1 MNARFSLLS
10 AVCIG
15 VVAGGGLIGSAGRWV
30 LTERVARDVVASG
43 AVILDTAPKQVRSTA
58 GGTIAEMRVRDGDPV
73 TAGEVMMRLDD
84 PMTRGSLDTLGRA
97 LDELTAQQ
105 ARLRA
110 ELDDAAVVKF
120 PERLSARVGEPD
132 IARLLAGEI
141 NLFRMRSLSRT
152 AEKEQ
157 LRQRVSQLE
166 REIGG
171 YSVLMTAKDHELA
184 LIGQQLKGAR
194 DLRAKN
200 LMPIATLTSL
210 ERDAVRLEGER
221 SGQLVAT
228 VAQAEGRIAE
238 MRLLIM
244 QFDRDRL
251 SELNRELRDTEAR
264 IADALE
270 RKLIAEDRVRR
281 LEIRAPQDGI
291 VRVPMLRM
299 VGEDVAAGEEV
310 MHISPRADGLIVEA
324 TIASRDIAR
333 LRLGQ
338 NAVLQFA
345 TAEPNGTAR
354 ITGTL
359 SRLAPDTADGRAAGF
374 YRARIAVAAPECARL
389 GAMRPGTQAEVLL
402 ETGAPNKLSGLL
414 QPLGDGIARAW
425 RAI

>member
-1 MNARFSLLS
+1 
-10 AVCIG
+10 
-15 VVAGGGLIGSAGRWV
+15 
-30 LTERVARDVVASG
+30 
-43 AVILDTAPKQVRSTA
+43 
-58 GGTIAEMRVRDGDPV
+58 
-73 TAGEVMMRLDD
+73 
-84 PMTRGSLDTLGRA
+84 
-97 LDELTAQQ
+97 
-105 ARLRA
+105 
-110 ELDDAAVVKF
+110 
-120 PERLSARVGEPD
+120 
-132 IARLLAGEI
+132 
-141 NLFRMRSLSRT
+141 
-152 AEKEQ
+152 
-157 LRQRVSQLE
+157 LE

>member
-1 MNARFSLLS
+1 MDTRFSLLS

-15 VVAGGGLIGSAGRWV
+15 VVAGGALIGSAGSWV
-30 LTERVARDVVASG
+30 LTERAARDVVASG
-43 AVILDTAPKQVRSTA
+43 AVILDAAPKQVRSTA
-58 GGTIAEMRVRDGDPV
+58 SGTVAEMRVHDGDPV

-84 PMTRGSLDTLGRA
+84 PMTRGSLETLGRS

-110 ELDDAAVVKF
+110 ELDDTTAVIF

-141 NLFRMRSLSRT
+141 NLFKIRTLSRT

-194 DLRAKN
+194 DLRAKS

-264 IADALE
+264 IADTLE
-270 RKLIAEDRVRR
+270 RKLIAEDRSRR

-299 VGEDVAAGEEV
+299 VGEDIAVGEEV

-324 TIASRDIAR
+324 SIASRDIGR

-345 TAEPNGTAR
+345 TAEPNVTAR

-359 SRLAPDTADGRAAGF
+359 SRLAPENADGRAAGF

-389 GAMRPGTQAEVLL
+389 GAVRPGTQAEVLL
-402 ETGAPNKLSGLL
+402 RTGEPNKLSGLL
-414 QPLGDGIARAW
+414 QPFGDGIARAW